1 MFRETKSQSELFG
14 ANNLLYKWVGEKT
27 FYAWLG
33 SNGPRLFHDE
43 LFRKWYCD
51 DNGRPCV
58 VQWKLGVTCILQMY
72 DNCSDEEA
80 IERTKFDDRWKVAL
94 DLKPEERP
102 FAKSTLQEF
111 RARVLLNE
119 AVEKV
124 FIQVSLDAALEFN
137 PTKGPVKVVLDT
149 TPILGRGAVK
159 DTFNLLSDG
168 IKNLARTLSH
178 CADEKLAKIIEQN
191 SLARYFSEQ
200 SLKGGAGID
209 WTNDEERR
217 TFLNT
222 IVDDARCLLKEA
234 RACLER
240 VSEKRRPPLV
250 RAIELLDKLIV
261 QDTEPDPKNPNKV
274 KISQGTAKD
283 RTVSTTD
290 PEMRHGRKSSSK
302 RFDGHKLA
310 TATEPESGLIA
321 AVDLVAGNAPDNSDA
336 LELTEKAEINLHQ
349 KIDKTIGDCA
359 YGDGATRAEFEDQDR
374 TLVAKVPA
382 PPSGEPF
389 HKAHFQVDLE
399 KNCVTC
405 PAKHTTDR
413 FDYVKYSA
421 SGTPVKKFYWPLDL
435 CQACPHKDQCLGG
448 KEKAGA
454 RTVTLHPQEDL
465 LQKAREYQKTEEFRE
480 DMKDRQQAEHRFARM
495 MQHGMRQ
502 ARYFGRGKVLLQAAM
517 TAALLN
523 LLIVMGWATHP
534 TTVEEALKTGQL
546 ECPRAQLPHDE
557 RADKDLLQDE
567 IAPQVPSATSTR
579 FPDGVRG
586 APNPPPTAQWV
597 AQ

>member
-1 MFRETKSQSELFG
+1 MFRETNSQTELFG
-14 ANNLLYKWVGEKT
+14 ANNSLHKWVGEKT

-43 LFRKWYCD
+43 LFREWYCD

-58 VQWKLGVTCILQMY
+58 LQWRLGVACILQMY
-72 DNCSDEEA
+72 DNCSDQEA
-80 IERTKFDDRWKVAL
+80 VDRTKFDDRWKVAL

-111 RARVLLNE
+111 RAKVLLNE

-124 FIQVSLDAALEFN
+124 FIRVSLDAARAFN
-137 PTKGPVKVVLDT
+137 PSKGAAKVVLDT

-159 DTFNLLSDG
+159 DTYNLIADG

-178 CADEKLAKIIEQN
+178 CADEKLAKIVEQH
-191 SLARYFSEQ
+191 SLAKYFSDK

-209 WTNDEERR
+209 WTNDDERR
-217 TFLNT
+217 QFLN
-222 IVDDARCLLKEA
+222 ILVDDARSLLAAA
-234 RACLER
+234 RAWLER
-240 VSEKRRPPLV
+240 VSDKRRPALE
-250 RAIELLDKLIV
+250 RAIELLERLLV
-261 QDTEPDPKNPNKV
+261 QDTEPDPKDSKKV
-274 KISQGTAKD
+274 RISQGTAKN

-321 AVDLVAGNAPDNSDA
+321 AVDVIAGNASDNSNA
-336 LELTEKAEINLHQ
+336 LDLTEKAETNLHQ
-349 KIDKTIGDCA
+349 EIDKTVGDCA
-359 YGDGATRAEFEDQDR
+359 YGDGATRAEFVEEDR
-374 TLVAKVPA
+374 VLVAKVPA

-389 HKAHFQVDLE
+389 HKAHFQIDLE
-399 KNCVTC
+399 KNCITC
-405 PAKHTTDR
+405 PANQTTHN
-413 FDYVKYSA
+413 FEYVKYSA
-421 SGTPVKKFYWPLDL
+421 SGTPVKKFFWPLEV
-435 CQACPHKDQCLGG
+435 CQACPHKDECLGG
-448 KEKAGA
+448 KEKAKA

-465 LQKAREYQKTEEFRE
+465 LQKAREYQKTEDFRQ

-534 TTVEEALKTGQL
+534 ATVEEALSTGQL
-546 ECPRAQLPHDE
+546 ECPSAQLPHDE
-557 RADKDLLQDE
+557 RGNTTPADAS
-567 IAPQVPSATSTR
+567 APQVPSTGSKR
-579 FPDGVRG
+579 IPDGVRG
-586 APNPPPTAQWV
+586 APNQPPMAQGV
-597 AQ
+597 GQ